1 MEIVV
6 QEVSD
11 YLPFSPWVLIIE
23 QMSQEPSIPQY
34 PDFAPIDLSM
44 KDSMYPAFNLLK
56 DGISEF
62 TFSNLY
68 LFRHVY
74 DYKVARFPDQGLV
87 ISGIK
92 EGKAFFYLPCCLP
105 SKQIFDELAIHHDY
119 MKNLSE
125 SQAVQHRIELESR
138 GYIVNEDRDNFDYL
152 YFRKDLAELTGKE
165 YHKKRNLVNGFIST
179 YECEQKP
186 LKKENV
192 ADAIA
197 VLEEWKSVK
206 GIEGDYKAAR
216 EGLELFEEL
225 GMRGAVYYIQNE
237 PVGWCLGEPLAK
249 GAMFAVHFEKACDRF
264 KGIYQFINQA
274 FAQSLPVYF
283 KLINREQDLGNEGL
297 RQAKMTYRPSGFVRK
312 YRIIHPDKQ
321 GFKPRDIEEPAEC
334 GPGTMHEC

>member
-1 MEIVV
+1 M
-6 QEVSD
+6 D
-11 YLPFSPWVLIIE
+11 YLPFSSRVLIIE
-23 QMSQEPSIPQY
+23 RMSQETTIPQY
-34 PDFAPIDLSM
+34 PLFAPIDRSM
-44 KDSMYPAFNLLK
+44 KDAMHPAFNLLK

-74 DYKVARFPDQGLV
+74 DYRVSRFPEQGLV
-87 ISGIK
+87 ISGTK
-92 EGKAFFYLPCCLP
+92 EGKSFFYLPCCFP
-105 SKQIFDELAIHHDY
+105 SKQIFDELAMNHDY

-125 SQAVQHRIELESR
+125 SQAQQHRIELESR

-165 YHKKRNLVNGFIST
+165 YHKKRNLVNGFISN

-186 LKKENV
+186 LRKENV
-192 ADAIA
+192 ADALA
-197 VLEEWKSVK
+197 VLEEWKTTK

-249 GAMFAVHFEKACDRF
+249 GTMFAVHFEKACDRF
-264 KGIYQFINQA
+264 RGIYQFINQA

-283 KLINREQDLGNEGL
+283 KMINREQDLGNEGL
-297 RQAKMTYRPSGFVRK
+297 RQAKMTYRPSDFVRK
-312 YRIIHPDKQ
+312 YKVVHPDRQ
-321 GFKPRDIEEPAEC
+321 EFKPRDIAEPAEC
-334 GPGTMHEC
+334 GPGTMHES